1 MLCVLVGTPVRGLP
15 RQQAQEYITLFRQWT
30 PPAGYDM
37 KALYFGA
44 GGSVVAVADI
54 ATSAGV
60 VEAALPWTNMEW
72 QVIPVVEA
80 AELLQLEQKVTAW
93 AQKILG
99 S

>member
-15 RQQAQEYITLFRQWT
+15 RQQAQEYTTLFRQWT
-30 PPAGYDM
+30 PPPGYDM

>member
-1 MLCVLVGTPVRGLP
+1 
-15 RQQAQEYITLFRQWT
+15 
-30 PPAGYDM
+30 M

>member
-1 MLCVLVGTPVRGLP
+1 MLCVLIGTPVRGLP
-15 RQQAQEYITLFRQWT
+15 RQQAQEYTTLFRQCT
-30 PPAGYDM
+30 LPAGYDM

>member
-1 MLCVLVGTPVRGLP
+1 MLCISIGTPVRGIP
-15 RQQAQEYITLFRQWT
+15 RQQAQEYTTLFRQWT

-44 GGSVVAVADI
+44 DGSVVAVADV

-60 VEAALPWTNMEW
+60 VEAAMPWTNMEW
-72 QVIPVVEA
+72 RVIPVVEA
-80 AELLQLEQKVTAW
+80 AEQLKIGDKVTSW
-93 AQKILG
+93 AEKILG

>member
-15 RQQAQEYITLFRQWT
+15 RQQAQEYTTLFRQWT
-30 PPAGYDM
+30 PPPGYDM

-60 VEAALPWTNMEW
+60 VEAALPWTNQAW
-72 QVIPVVEA
+72 KVIPVVEA
-80 AELLQLEQKVTAW
+80 AELLQIEQKVTAW
-93 AQKILG
+93 AEKILG

>member
-1 MLCVLVGTPVRGLP
+1 MLCVTIGTPVRGLP

-44 GGSVVAVADI
+44 DGSVVVVADI

-60 VEAALPWTNMEW
+60 VEAALPWTNQAW
-72 QVIPVVEA
+72 KVIPVVEA
-80 AELLQLEQKVTAW
+80 AELLQIEQKVTAW
-93 AQKILG
+93 EQKILG